1 MNIISLVRSSVWVQL
16 LELLRRPA
24 FVVPTLA
31 FPALFFTLFD
41 LPYAR
46 SYPQAAAGMML
57 SYIAFAII
65 GVTLFQFGVGMA
77 VDRTLPWE
85 RYLHTLPTPIWIRF
99 ASRILVAAA
108 FACLA
113 GAGVVVIATFATAAR
128 FSPEQWLFV
137 VLCALLG
144 AVPFVLFGLA
154 IGYWTSPKAALP
166 IANIFYLLL
175 SFAGGLWYPPS
186 MLPSF
191 AKAISPFT
199 PTRQFG
205 DLLWNAPHGVA
216 WAPLAALAA
225 FALLFGAIAVAG
237 YRRDLLA
244 RFA

>member
-1 MNIISLVRSSVWVQL
+1 MNLFMLVRSSVRVQI

-24 FVVPTLA
+24 FVIPTLA

-41 LPYAR
+41 LPYAQK
-46 SYPQAAAGMML
+46 YPQAAPAMML

-65 GVTLFQFGVGMA
+65 GVTLFQFGVGMS
-77 VDRTLPWE
+77 VDRVLPWE
-85 RYLHTLPTPIWIRF
+85 RYLRTLPTPLWIRF
-99 ASRILVAAA
+99 ASRIIVAGV

-113 GAGVVVIATFATAAR
+113 GAGVVAVASIATSAR
-128 FSPEQWLFV
+128 FSPEQWLLV
-137 VLCALLG
+137 GLCALIG
-144 AVPFVLFGLA
+144 AVPFVLFGMA
-154 IGYWTSPKAALP
+154 IGYWTSPKAAVP

-191 AKAISPFT
+191 AKAISPYT

-216 WAPLAALAA
+216 GVPLAALAA
-225 FALLFGAIAVAG
+225 FAMLFAAVAAAG
-237 YRRDLLA
+237 YRRDRAA